1 MIYTCYGGG
10 FGTMP
15 STAGKFFGMTNA
27 GGIYGLMLVGWS
39 IGGVAGPLIASW
51 LIGSSSYTTAF
62 TVIGVLALEGAVIPF
77 LTKPPRRPE
86 VAAGQVCTQTKLHG
100 QGRVNHPLASNGASD
115 VAPDSRE
122 GRCVSV
128 RETTRPSAFS
138 PTTYQSGA
146 ASAPDLVL

>member
-27 GGIYGLMLVGWS
+27 GGIYRLMLVGWS

-62 TVIGVLALEGAVIPF
+62 TVIGVLALVGAVIPF

-86 VAAGQVCTQTKLHG
+86 V
-100 QGRVNHPLASNGASD
+100 
-115 VAPDSRE
+115 
-122 GRCVSV
+122 
-128 RETTRPSAFS
+128 SA
-138 PTTYQSGA
+138 
-146 ASAPDLVL
+146 DKV